1 MDSPV
6 TQVHLGHDN
15 IRDFCIGIV
24 HAVQA
29 AREQQELV
37 CSMRDDELGAKD
49 DLSRGIALNS
59 QGTVLQ
65 SCRIQSGLSR
75 MVVTGSADRHR
86 QDKVQN
92 QIWSPF

>member
-1 MDSPV
+1 MVTGNMDSPV

-37 CSMRDDELGAKD
+37 CSMRDDELGAKQRHC
-49 DLSRGIALNS
+49 LEQSRHS
-59 QGTVLQ
+59 PPVLQ
-65 SCRIQSGLSR
+65 NSKWAEQN
-75 MVVTGSADRHR
+75 GSNR
-86 QDKVQN
+86 VC
-92 QIWSPF
+92 